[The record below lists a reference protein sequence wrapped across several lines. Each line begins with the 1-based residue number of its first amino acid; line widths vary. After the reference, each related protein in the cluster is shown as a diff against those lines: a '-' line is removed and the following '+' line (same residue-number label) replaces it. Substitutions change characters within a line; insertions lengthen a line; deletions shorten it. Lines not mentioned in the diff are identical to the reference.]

1 VNDQVV
7 EVEQEGGPVEYSISG
22 FEQVQA
28 QGVEQQHAQERDL
41 VLDLS
46 WKAWV

>member
-1 VNDQVV
+1 V
-7 EVEQEGGPVEYSISG
+7 EVEQEDELVMYSVSG

-28 QGVEQQHAQERDL
+28 QGVEQQDAQERDSEL
-41 VLDLS
+41 NLS